1 MSEGDGSAAGGGDL
15 SLHSVTVGQQQQQ
28 HRRLASNRQAAA
40 GSAESKQM
48 LVQTNVTWMNFC
60 SRFITQNPPQ
70 PIGELNE
77 LRNPSFIADC
87 RPIPATQSRVFLRNA
102 RRDCAGCADSKVQP
116 WQSEAQARQAGENDS
131 PSLARRV
138 SVGLPRLRVGLVL
151 EVLSWTKISSGY
163 LHPFTGTAFFTD
175 RFLVQRILQLLAKI
189 FTIVY
194 APKPDL
200 RTFLERSQT
209 QETPLAQVT
218 VAVLS
223 ANESRQVL
231 GVPLARRSIQP
242 VFLRITNKQTAPLR
256 LYVLDIDPHYYTPL
270 EAAGINHFS
279 VLKRLPTYGIA
290 IWYFLPLLL
299 LMPIKLYTALRA
311 NRRMDDCFRALSFPL
326 RPIPPGETAEGFVY
340 TTLDAGNKTVRVCLY
355 YASRPEL
362 GTPTSSEEMEHSS
375 NGPVVDLTFV
385 VPVPGIS
392 ADYLKRDF
400 AKLYSDSEFV
410 SCDLPDLAS
419 RIREMPAATTNSKGS
434 RHGDAVN
441 LVVIGDFE
449 TLLSAFT
456 ARWDECET
464 ITLATCWKTAR
475 AFLFGSEYRYSPVSP
490 LFLFG
495 RSQDVALQRIRGS
508 INERLHL
515 RLWLTPLRFHDQPV
529 WVGQISR
536 DIGVRFTTQVWNLT
550 THRIDPNIDESR
562 DYLVEDLMRVERV
575 HAIGYVGGITE
586 CGPENPQQNLTGD
599 PYFTDGQRAVI
610 VLSQSRTSP
619 VNLHE

>member
-1 MSEGDGSAAGGGDL
+1 MIVRQL
-15 SLHSVTVGQQQQQ
+15 LH
-28 HRRLASNRQAAA
+28 
-40 GSAESKQM
+40 
-48 LVQTNVTWMNFC
+48 
-60 SRFITQNPPQ
+60 
-70 PIGELNE
+70 
-77 LRNPSFIADC
+77 
-87 RPIPATQSRVFLRNA
+87 
-102 RRDCAGCADSKVQP
+102 
-116 WQSEAQARQAGENDS
+116 
-131 PSLARRV
+131 
-138 SVGLPRLRVGLVL
+138 
-151 EVLSWTKISSGY
+151 
-163 LHPFTGTAFFTD
+163 
-175 RFLVQRILQLLAKI
+175 LLAKI

-194 APKPDL
+194 APKPEL

-209 QETPLAQVT
+209 QQTPLAEVT

-223 ANESRQVL
+223 AHESQQVL

-242 VFLRITNKQTAPLR
+242 VYLRITNKHAAPLR

-326 RPIPPGETAEGFVY
+326 RPIPPGETVEGLVY

-355 YASRPEL
+355 FASRPEL
-362 GTPTSSEEMEHSS
+362 GGPLPASDPAINSK
-375 NGPVVDLTFV
+375 GPVVDLTFV

-400 AKLYSDSEFV
+400 AKLYADSEFV
-410 SCDLPDLAS
+410 DCELPDLAN
-419 RIREMPAATTNSKGS
+419 RIREMPAATTNAKVSK
-434 RHGDAVN
+434 HGDPVN

-449 TLLSAFT
+449 TLLSVFT

-464 ITLATCWKTAR
+464 ITLATCYKTAR

-495 RSQDVALQRIRGS
+495 RSQDVALQRVRDS

-562 DYLVEDLMRVERV
+562 DYVVEDLMRVERV
-575 HAIGYVGGITE
+575 QALGYVGGITA
-586 CGPENPQQNLTGD
+586 CGPENPHRNLTGD

-619 VNLHE
+619 VDLHQ